1 MSTAQSRQ
9 EGKDRIAAIQL
20 LRALAALSVAAGHIA
35 FAFADHL
42 PGGLGIGV
50 DDGRS
55 GQLAVMLFFIVS
67 GFVMVIAA
75 ERQFGQPGSR
85 SLFWRRRF
93 IRIMPPYWIASILLA
108 VTYIGLYGTPL
119 NPEKFAM
126 SLALIPYPQDSGH
139 LRSMPFLWVG
149 WTLFY
154 EMVFYFIFGLFLSWS
169 RGRAIAGVSAV
180 LAVLVTAGFWIGP
193 DNAPLYTLTRPVS
206 VMFAAGMYLAMW
218 RATGGEAPVWMRWLA
233 FGGAALAMWLVP
245 GPGLVESTAMG
256 WDYLAWCG
264 LPALGIAF
272 AALGGPLRLPAAA
285 AVNRAGDS
293 SYAIYLFHVPL
304 AWLWLRLW
312 GLLPF
317 FDAGPWDY
325 FVSALVASIIFGW
338 LFYVWIEQPMMLA
351 LNRRLGSPHGHERS
365 A

>member
-1 MSTAQSRQ
+1 M
-9 EGKDRIAAIQL
+9 I
-20 LRALAALSVAAGHIA
+20 VAAGHIA
-35 FAFADHL
+35 WAFANFL
-42 PGGLGIGV
+42 PGGLGFETRGDV
-50 DDGRS
+50 A
-55 GQLAVMLFFIVS
+55 GQLAVMVFFIVS
-67 GFVMVIAA
+67 GLVMVMAA
-75 ERQFGQPGSR
+75 ERQFGQPGAR

-108 VTYIGLYGTPL
+108 VTYIWLYGTPV
-119 NPEKFAM
+119 NAEKFAKSM
-126 SLALIPYPQDSGH
+126 ALIPYPQGNGH

-154 EMVFYFIFGLFLSWS
+154 EMVFYFIFGLFLPLS

-180 LAVLVTAGFWIGP
+180 LAVLVIAGTWIGP
-193 DNAPLYTLTRPVS
+193 SNAPLYTLTRPVS
-206 VMFAAGMYLAMW
+206 VMFAAGMYLALW
-218 RATGGEAPVWMRWLA
+218 RAHGGEAPVWLRWLA
-233 FGGAALAMWLVP
+233 LVGAGLALWLVP
-245 GPGLVESTAMG
+245 GPVESSAMG

-264 LPALGIAF
+264 LPALGIAL

-304 AWLWLRLW
+304 AWLWLWLW

-325 FVSALVASIIFGW
+325 FVSALIASIIFGW
-338 LFYVWIEQPMMLA
+338 AFYVWIERPMTLA
-351 LNRRLGSPHGHERS
+351 LNRRFAAPHSGDKAS
-365 A
+365 GKPA